1 MTAETLDIRKEI
13 HEYCVTLADEAN
25 VLKYSRYFKEGH
37 YNGYG
42 LTSKQIYAGAKELLK
57 VPGLTFKTLLDEAP
71 EIISHGKYEE
81 TSIMMLMVKGF
92 HKQFS
97 KDTFF
102 SISSWYKYGIS
113 NWAHADTLG
122 MLILPL
128 FLQKNL
134 ISISDFQSWLI
145 SENKF
150 QRRSVPVTLI
160 KILKTRENYKDL
172 FTFIECLMSDPE
184 REVHQGTGWFLRE
197 AWKKKPSETE
207 EFLLKWKDSAP
218 RLIVQ
223 YASEKMTADGKAR
236 FKRKKS

>member
-1 MTAETLDIRKEI
+1 
-13 HEYCVTLADEAN
+13 
-25 VLKYSRYFKEGH
+25 
-37 YNGYG
+37 
-42 LTSKQIYAGAKELLK
+42 
-57 VPGLTFKTLLDEAP
+57 
-71 EIISHGKYEE
+71 
-81 TSIMMLMVKGF
+81 
-92 HKQFS
+92 
-97 KDTFF
+97 
-102 SISSWYKYGIS
+102 
-113 NWAHADTLG
+113 
-122 MLILPL
+122 
-128 FLQKNL
+128 
-134 ISISDFQSWLI
+134 LI